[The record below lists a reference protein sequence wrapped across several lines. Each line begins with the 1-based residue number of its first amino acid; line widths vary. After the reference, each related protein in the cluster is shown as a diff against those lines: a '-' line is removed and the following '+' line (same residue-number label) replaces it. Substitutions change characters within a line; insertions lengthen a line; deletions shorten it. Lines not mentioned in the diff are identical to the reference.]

1 MKRNLIL
8 GIVTA
13 SSLMICSAAFA
24 ESGGWTF
31 HDQQQVYQTA
41 GQVTFDPSEI
51 TASIRPQNRNLAIT
65 NQNAP
70 SQGRDL
76 ANTDDEH

>member
-1 MKRNLIL
+1 MKLNVLL
-8 GIVTA
+8 WIVTE
-13 SSLMICSAAFA
+13 SSLIIGSATFA
-24 ESGGWTF
+24 QRGGWTF
-31 HDQQQVYQTA
+31 QEQKQVYRTA
-41 GQVTFDPSEI
+41 GQVTLEPSEI
-51 TASIRPQNRNLAIT
+51 TSSIRPQNRNLAIT